1 MDGCS
6 SLLQRSFIV
15 ARITCGLIGQDI
27 RRLVIELEGL
37 EIAFSSL
44 QSNRARRTRDC
55 VLDLAERLASKE
67 KNCQAEFRPVLWRGR
82 LTLALQRFLD
92 FSPFH
97 SYQSIGTRCSSALT
111 LTLLAAS
118 RGHVAAHLD
127 EAG

>member
-6 SLLQRSFIV
+6 SLLQCSLIV
-15 ARITCGLIGQDI
+15 ARITCGPIGQDI
-27 RRLVIELEGL
+27 RRLVIELEGR
-37 EIAFSSL
+37 EMGFSSL
-44 QSNRARRTRDC
+44 Q
-55 VLDLAERLASKE
+55 RLASKE